1 MATPPSQPCLVYIR
15 KPVCHQTQP
24 PWPSSGAA
32 LRLLYLSI
40 AIFSVRN
47 LGFLGRAAIR
57 NTGDSATGHG
67 RLHSKLERLAEPSS
81 NDQDIEALLAQAEA
95 LRREAALEEEQ
106 IRATKEKRLQEEAII
121 KAEEAQ
127 KEEEQKRAS
136 AVLAEAQLTLAKA
149 KLAKAEAELEA
160 ALAAGG
166 VGEKL
171 TELKHNIERAKADVS
186 QRESRATAKQSVSS
200 PKNTTTNSGATSWQD
215 VKLNYRGKVMT
226 EPEWADLASRFEN
239 MSWPDQFSTNSRLG
253 PQGRRKLAALRKG
266 EKGGVFI
273 LPGERV
279 RLLQE
284 PAPFRK
290 AFQRFEGDKLNGY
303 NDEKNSR
310 RGQECIIEATF
321 NDKTLTC
328 VFLDGTRFDLPFES
342 ITGYKE

>member
-1 MATPPSQPCLVYIR
+1 MI
-15 KPVCHQTQP
+15 
-24 PWPSSGAA
+24 
-32 LRLLYLSI
+32 YLSI
-40 AIFSVRN
+40 AVVSIPH
-47 LGFLGRAAIR
+47 LCFLGRSTIR
-57 NTGDSATGHG
+57 NTGDFVTGHS
-67 RLHSKLERLAEPSS
+67 RLHSKVERFAEPPSK
-81 NDQDIEALLAQAEA
+81 DQDIEALLAQAEA

-106 IRATKEKRLQEEAII
+106 IRATKEKRLQEESIM
-121 KAEEAQ
+121 KAEEAR
-127 KEEEQKRAS
+127 KAEEQKRAS

-160 ALAAGG
+160 ALAAGA

-171 TELKHNIERAKADVS
+171 TELKQNVERAKADVS
-186 QRESRATAKQSVSS
+186 QRESRARTTESVSS
-200 PKNTTTNSGATSWQD
+200 PKNTTTNSGPKSWQD
-215 VKLNYRGKVMT
+215 VKVNYRGKLMT
-226 EPEWADLASRFEN
+226 EAEWTDLASRFEN

-284 PAPFRK
+284 TSPFRK
-290 AFQRFEGDKLNGY
+290 SFQRFEGDQLNGY
-303 NDEKNSR
+303 NEEKNAR
-310 RGQECIIEATF
+310 RGQECIIETIF

-342 ITGYKE
+342 IAGYKE